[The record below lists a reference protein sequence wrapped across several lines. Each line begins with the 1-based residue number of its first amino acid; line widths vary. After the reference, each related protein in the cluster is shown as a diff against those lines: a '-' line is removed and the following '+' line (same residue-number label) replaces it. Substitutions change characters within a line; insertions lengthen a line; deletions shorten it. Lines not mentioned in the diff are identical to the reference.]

1 MGLTCYSSNTM
12 GGLQRL
18 GIRPVCAPNHH
29 LPATAIGCVV
39 APYLVLAANRLSS
52 IRSHIEPG
60 WHAWISYM
68 VDKPPTQDPILQ
80 TGVRPWELT
89 EHRPN
94 LSAGRAAY
102 RTYSTYVLDYF
113 CRAIFKGGST
123 GLYRPAADRSATAS
137 SRRSPRG
144 HPRRRRGHRDRA
156 SVNELYINV
165 IFE

>member
-1 MGLTCYSSNTM
+1 
-12 GGLQRL
+12 
-18 GIRPVCAPNHH
+18 
-29 LPATAIGCVV
+29 
-39 APYLVLAANRLSS
+39 
-52 IRSHIEPG
+52 
-60 WHAWISYM
+60 M

-123 GLYRPAADRSATAS
+123 D
-137 SRRSPRG
+137 
-144 HPRRRRGHRDRA
+144 
-156 SVNELYINV
+156 YINQQLTGVLQRQAEDHRVDTPGGGEV
-165 IFE
+165 IKTVPA